1 VSIAADKITVT
12 NLASLEEAIE
22 DLQLAFND
30 KAICWRGHAGENW
43 ELEPGT
49 SSPKIG

>member
-12 NLASLEEAIE
+12 NLASLEKAIE

-30 KAICWRGHAGENW
+30 EAICWRGHAGRIGNSNR
-43 ELEPGT
+43 ELLPL
-49 SSPKIG
+49 K